1 MTKYF
6 LPLFFIALSFTSF
19 AQKEYK
25 PTKIGIVNE
34 FTGNISGSFQYDN
47 DAFFWI
53 NHPQLGKITFY
64 FLNGSCSAGEDKYA
78 LPIKISD
85 ELREKFFSE
94 NEWKNLKIKVTAKSS
109 YGIFCGGDSGIEKKV
124 LIWRPIVVTLV
135 N

>member
-1 MTKYF
+1 MEQT
-6 LPLFFIALSFTSF
+6 LLDSIPSLDLADFTSGDDARKNKF
-19 AQKEYK
+19 VQDLGAAFN
-25 PTKIGIVNE
+25 TIGFVAIK
-34 FTGNISGSFQYDN
+34 
-47 DAFFWI
+47 
-53 NHPQLGKITFY
+53 NHGL
-64 FLNGSCSAGEDKYA
+64 
-78 LPIKISD
+78 SD